1 MVKVLIGNKDIQ
13 KDINNFQFLKDN
25 NEYEIIT
32 SNSGIETINK
42 CKTIS
47 PEIIIINSN
56 FLDMA
61 YTEVIDKISNL
72 PSEYDKCN
80 LILTVD
86 NPSDKMLLRNTSI
99 IYRVFDTPFNEIDEK
114 KAEETINSLKVKF
127 ETPNLTLKELRTI
140 LLKLGINTYSNG
152 SQYLISAIFKCYY
165 YPEKF
170 TTLDNIYKI
179 VADEYDVSKEQV
191 KDAIRH
197 TIDTLNTSYNTDSNN
212 LYLKIFES
220 SQNISSKVF
229 LQKFVDYLHII
240 KSKN

>member
-13 KDINNFQFLKDN
+13 TDINNFQFLKDN

-32 SNSGIETINK
+32 TNSGKETINK
-42 CKTIS
+42 CKTIN
-47 PEIIIINSN
+47 PEIIILKSN

-86 NPSDKMLLRNTSI
+86 KPEDKMCLNNTSI
-99 IYRVFDTPFNEIDEK
+99 VYKIFDIPIDENNAK
-114 KAEETINSLKVKF
+114 ETLNSLKVKF
-127 ETPNLTLKELRTI
+127 ETPRLTLRELRII
-140 LLKLGINTYSNG
+140 LLNLGINIYSIG

-170 TTLDNIYKI
+170 ITLDNIYKI
-179 VADEYDVSKEQV
+179 VADEYDASSEQV
-191 KDAIRH
+191 KNAIRH
-197 TIDTLNTSYNTDSNN
+197 TIDTLNTSNIADKDLYSN
-212 LYLKIFES
+212 IFS
-220 SQNISSKVF
+220 TTKNISSKIF
-229 LQKFVDYLHII
+229 LQKFVNYLHIV